1 MQQLMFDQD
10 EETIELKETF
20 STLQQEVEFKT
31 KKLRKVRKVTIHP
44 HTMKTRFRHRIKQ
57 IGTFFSHNCVI

>member
-31 KKLRKVRKVTIHP
+31 KKLRKVRKVTTHL
-44 HTMKTRFRHRIKQ
+44 HTHFRQ
-57 IGTFFSHNCVI
+57 NCFLSQNCVK